1 MKICCFDLDDTLYA
15 ERDYLHSAL
24 RAIARRA
31 TELASRPSDCAE
43 TAYQAM
49 LKAYRAKKN
58 TFEALNAYLQ
68 VDFPLDC
75 YLNWYRCHR
84 PNITLAPEVVSVLQQ
99 LQEKG
104 YTLGLITDGRSRQQ
118 RHKIEALG
126 LYRFIEPAHIIISE
140 EFGHEKP
147 CRANYRYF
155 MELYQHAERD
165 VYVGDKP
172 QQELV
177 SPQ

>member
-1 MKICCFDLDDTLYA
+1 
-15 ERDYLHSAL
+15 
-24 RAIARRA
+24 
-31 TELASRPSDCAE
+31 
-43 TAYQAM
+43 M

-155 MELYQHAERD
+155 MELYPHAERY
-165 VYVGDKP
+165 VYVGDNPHKDFVAPKELGWLTCCLLDHGDNIHEQSFELPNAFLP
-172 QQELV
+172 QVTLQRLSDLLSIV
-177 SPQ
+177 S